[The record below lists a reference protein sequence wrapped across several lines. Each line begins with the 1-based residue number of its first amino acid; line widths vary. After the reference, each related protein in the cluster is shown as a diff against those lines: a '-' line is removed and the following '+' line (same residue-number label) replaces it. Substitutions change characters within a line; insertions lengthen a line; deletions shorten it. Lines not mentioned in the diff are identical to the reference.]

1 MTFQVFIGSVVFIVA
16 CALFVGWMVWR
27 DPPPPDDDDT
37 DSAGV

>member
-1 MTFQVFIGSVVFIVA
+1 MTFNTFAASVVFIVA

-37 DSAGV
+37 DNWGV

>member
-1 MTFQVFIGSVVFIVA
+1 MTFQNFVISVVCIVA

-27 DPPPPDDDDT
+27 DPPPEDDDT